1 MSRFPKR
8 QMSIVAGK
16 LYYFVL
22 TALIEFQQRRISGV
36 VVQND
41 NPGKSARFQ
50 KSDQLQGDGKPVKIV
65 DDDWNSGNLEEF

>member
-1 MSRFPKR
+1 M
-8 QMSIVAGK
+8 
-16 LYYFVL
+16 
-22 TALIEFQQRRISGV
+22 

-65 DDDWNSGNLEEF
+65 DDDRNSGNLEEF